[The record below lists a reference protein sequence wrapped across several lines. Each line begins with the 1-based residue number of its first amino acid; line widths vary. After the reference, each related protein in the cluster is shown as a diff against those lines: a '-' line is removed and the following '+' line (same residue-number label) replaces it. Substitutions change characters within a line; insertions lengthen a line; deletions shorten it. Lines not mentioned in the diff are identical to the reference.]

1 MICYVYEG
9 FKNGMLPRKRP
20 WQYGIG
26 SGRYR
31 FYRVNKN
38 HDETPYN
45 RDKTPL
51 RLQKIAVHDNRH
63 RIQIFFQ
70 LRFMKI
76 IFLVHIWS

>member
-1 MICYVYEG
+1 MFMKVLKTVCYREKG
-9 FKNGMLPRKRP
+9 RDN
-20 WQYGIG
+20 

-76 IFLVHIWS
+76 IFLVHI